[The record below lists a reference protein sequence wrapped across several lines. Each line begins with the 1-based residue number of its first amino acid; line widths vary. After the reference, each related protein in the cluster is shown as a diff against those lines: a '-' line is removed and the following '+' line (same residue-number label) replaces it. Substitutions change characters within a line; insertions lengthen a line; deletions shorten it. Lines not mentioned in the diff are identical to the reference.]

1 MHKLTANNLLSLENY
16 DKQREAIKSN
26 LIKHKKNRAVSIGNH
41 IVLLFEDFET
51 IKYQVQEMLRIEK
64 IFNKEEIQD
73 EINAYQPLIP
83 DGNNLKATMLIM
95 YADVTQRK
103 IMLNKLNGIE
113 NHIWLTVNNLQK
125 FYAIPDEDL
134 ERSNDEKTSAVHFLR
149 FQLDSECIQNF
160 KNSYEIFL
168 GCDHKEYSDSIQID
182 KPVAQALRKDFV

>member
-1 MHKLTANNLLSLENY
+1 MHKLTANNLLSLEDY

>member
-1 MHKLTANNLLSLENY
+1 MHKLTANNLLSLEDY

-149 FQLDSECIQNF
+149 FQLNSECIQNF
-160 KNSYEIFL
+160 KSSYKVFL
-168 GCDHKEYSDSIQID
+168 GCDHKSYDDSTQID
-182 KPVAQALRKDFV
+182 KLVIQSLRKDFL